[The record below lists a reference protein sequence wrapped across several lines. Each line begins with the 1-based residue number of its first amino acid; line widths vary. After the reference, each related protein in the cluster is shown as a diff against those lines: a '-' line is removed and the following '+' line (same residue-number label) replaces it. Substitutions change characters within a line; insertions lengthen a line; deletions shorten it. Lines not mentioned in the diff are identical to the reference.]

1 MSTAQQPQ
9 VSFDLR
15 QVPTADLLDMLHE
28 FGEAH
33 RQVTGPD
40 YDHPNKPH
48 YAAHFYNLRY
58 AVAREL
64 ERRGL
69 KDNILPLQVKKAIGQ
84 VADLGAVRP
93 AAVAYLTKSVNL
105 TGNERWI
112 TVHPHGDDE
121 PGVPVLIK
129 ENPDGT
135 GHIIG
140 GAGGSLNY
148 VKLTNLKSPEEYKAA
163 KQAQAQQK
171 RAEEKQRKEAMTPEA
186 REAEKAAK
194 GGIEDQRRQ
203 KHVEVINQVY
213 QAMGK
218 EAPKIRTA
226 EQIAQEHGVSLPAA
240 KIARAREINA
250 HLSAVK
256 KVVAV
261 ARESALT
268 DHEVAAQ
275 AGLGDVTLAKTQDSD
290 LWGTGTL
297 GAEALGLNR
306 KASNAS
312 GVDNAFKQRAEQKGA
327 KEPQIAQEAKE
338 ARERGGAAPNPQVA
352 EMVRQWNAE
361 AKALKE
367 RGAVGADVMDDIQVP
382 EPEKI
387 MGLLKA
393 GQTLKNIE
401 EQAQTAKKDL
411 KKKGPGT
418 TPFVVDTA
426 EDVDAQTVAA
436 FKDEASVRA
445 ARALLS
451 RVEKEDGLTK
461 HVRNGAFDSLNE
473 AGLTVG
479 GREVIS
485 RDLVDAMGVAGAA
498 QVLAARLRSSL
509 SDAEFKT
516 VSEAVGNLHA
526 KTQQEI
532 AERAVKDAEA
542 HLDQAKQIELNTVE
556 NPVDVVAARSL
567 NEDRL
572 DHIEQA
578 RRILGDSYG
587 RLNALGSLTYA
598 LKDAPKGG
606 RELTIDLGHT
616 DPKTAVQAARA
627 LGLNP
632 EQERAI
638 APDYRIDAGAGKTIL
653 TLQPGAI
660 EKLSSAFDPHDVR
673 AYEQSQA
680 IKSGA
685 QDEEG
690 WLPAG
695 IERRPQTTFRDPDYQ
710 VARFDNTFKVPE
722 GASPDDLRTH
732 FQDFIGAQA
741 GEGYDWDDLRS
752 NVYDPAFINSRV
764 PAGLVG
770 EFEKHRDELFPMPA
784 LTPEEKATIDEDHA
798 ARKTNSQHKMRIPL
812 AEQQRLLTE
821 RAKQIKE
828 AGIEQAR
835 QFSADYKRRHGLD
848 DEALVALHTQRLP
861 MVPEQTAEAIHRT
874 LSAIPHAKAAFTPLG
889 NLGHEGKATLR
900 EFYLRHVAGI
910 KEATPEEK
918 AARAQERAAKKE
930 PVRAERVGE
939 AASKEKAPEPEQ
951 GGFGMFDDEDLG
963 QDAGPKA
970 DATTEAFLKRHGM
983 SFEQLQEENKAS
995 TQEQKAADQK
1005 AEGKAPEAAEPAD
1018 EGSPESQAWE
1028 TYCKAMGGQQQ
1039 AYKTVQSI
1047 VRGQAAA
1054 EYAKNHGR
1062 VYGRPIKVGK
1072 EKLPNAEA
1080 HFVASLPQDKLKA
1093 ALGSRYAEAQRLMAQ
1108 VAQRGPGGKFAQEG
1122 EGGRVEAMTRLK
1134 EMLKNTQLGM
1144 FTEVQTQATDRPTI
1158 GHDAEQQ
1165 LGSIWEKYAAGFQK
1179 DGVKLVPDLSM
1190 SGDKVKQQRGVKFA
1204 LQQKRAGLHLGAG
1217 SGKSIIGIGSFTE
1230 KHARGEAKKAIF
1242 AVPST
1247 VQGQFGSEM
1256 LRYTTPGK
1264 YSWLADPTATR
1275 EERFQ
1280 AYKADD
1286 PTHMIVV
1293 THQTLRDDL
1302 IHAMAAHRGEDPKA
1316 TAEWFNSQPEHTQRQ
1331 AVKSAMD
1338 HHGWGTDFLAVDEAH
1353 QLLNR
1358 QGKENSSLA
1367 NAIDGMSYHMPHYLS
1382 MTGTPVKND
1391 ASEAFDFLRKL
1402 DPHRFTDQGEFM
1414 RKYGVDT
1421 EMSKASLQRLMAR
1434 YVYSERI
1441 PSGVNRA
1448 MDVREVDLTPK
1459 QQEAYD
1465 GAERSYR
1472 QAKRSLRE
1480 GKLDVGAVKSLA
1492 PHRFEGQPEDKHA
1505 AIAQEIAEGGMSGIL
1520 QNRRRQIVDEF
1531 DFDHNA
1537 KVHALREDL
1546 TRDRDKPHVIF
1557 AHNYG
1562 SISNIK
1568 RLCAEL
1574 GMSVGFVNG
1583 RQSAVEKMAA
1593 RLGFNPEGD
1602 AKAKSDVLINTDAGA
1617 VGQNLQRGTV
1627 LVNFDTPDTA
1637 MLHEQR
1643 IARIDR
1649 IGQKND
1655 VTVRDYTTKTK
1666 YERTARRRLAKK
1678 YALAD
1683 VFQSPSHNLDDTG
1696 LAAEIQRVRAAKG
1709 DAGPKTPAEP
1719 EKPLPA
1725 KEEAP
1730 LPSDKSTKR
1739 TGARQGANLEA
1750 LKAKWAEKEQSAA
1763 EAPKAEQPPPEGQP
1777 SGPVTL
1783 YRHGAPEGQ
1792 MGAGTFYTTD
1802 RDKLGMG
1809 VDVKPYKHEF
1819 HNMLPVP
1826 EEEAGNFAGNPAAAV
1841 VQRHMPD
1848 VRTDRVWDKLAKKKG
1863 WKRPVDMVDWMA
1875 AHLAHQRGH
1884 DAIHYGT
1891 GEVQSLHNFKP
1902 DPDFDAIAQDPK
1914 MHEPA
1919 KGTRR
1924 ARA

>member
-84 VADLGAVRP
+84 VVALGAGPARRRSPTSPSRSTSPATSAGSPSPARRRRP
-93 AAVAYLTKSVNL
+93 RRA
-105 TGNERWI
+105 R
-112 TVHPHGDDE
+112 PHQGE
-121 PGVPVLIK
+121 PGR
-129 ENPDGT
+129 DGA
-135 GHIIG
+135 HIIG

-798 ARKTNSQHKMRIPL
+798 ARKTNSQHKLRIPL

-910 KEATPEEK
+910 KEATPGGEGRPRPGESG
-918 AARAQERAAKKE
+918 QERACSSGASGGGRQQGE
-930 PVRAERVGE
+930 GPGARTGRVRDVRRRG
-939 AASKEKAPEPEQ
+939 SRSGRRPES
-951 GGFGMFDDEDLG
+951 GRDH
-963 QDAGPKA
+963 
-970 DATTEAFLKRHGM
+970 R
-983 SFEQLQEENKAS
+983 SV
-995 TQEQKAADQK
+995 
-1005 AEGKAPEAAEPAD
+1005 PEAARHELRAASGGEQGQHPGA
-1018 EGSPESQAWE
+1018 EGRRPEG
-1028 TYCKAMGGQQQ
+1028 GGQGAGGRGAGGRREPGEPGVGDLLQGHGRPAAGLQDGPVHRSRPGGGGIREEPWARLRQ
-1039 AYKTVQSI
+1039 ADQG
-1047 VRGQAAA
+1047 RQREAAERRGPLRRQPAPGQAEGRSGQPLRRGPAP
-1054 EYAKNHGR
+1054 HGP
-1062 VYGRPIKVGK
+1062 GRP
-1072 EKLPNAEA
+1072 
-1080 HFVASLPQDKLKA
+1080 
-1093 ALGSRYAEAQRLMAQ
+1093 
-1108 VAQRGPGGKFAQEG
+1108 
-1122 EGGRVEAMTRLK
+1122 
-1134 EMLKNTQLGM
+1134 
-1144 FTEVQTQATDRPTI
+1144 
-1158 GHDAEQQ
+1158 
-1165 LGSIWEKYAAGFQK
+1165 
-1179 DGVKLVPDLSM
+1179 
-1190 SGDKVKQQRGVKFA
+1190 
-1204 LQQKRAGLHLGAG
+1204 
-1217 SGKSIIGIGSFTE
+1217 
-1230 KHARGEAKKAIF
+1230 AR
-1242 AVPST
+1242 T
-1247 VQGQFGSEM
+1247 
-1256 LRYTTPGK
+1256 
-1264 YSWLADPTATR
+1264 
-1275 EERFQ
+1275 
-1280 AYKADD
+1280 
-1286 PTHMIVV
+1286 
-1293 THQTLRDDL
+1293 
-1302 IHAMAAHRGEDPKA
+1302 
-1316 TAEWFNSQPEHTQRQ
+1316 
-1331 AVKSAMD
+1331 
-1338 HHGWGTDFLAVDEAH
+1338 
-1353 QLLNR
+1353 
-1358 QGKENSSLA
+1358 
-1367 NAIDGMSYHMPHYLS
+1367 
-1382 MTGTPVKND
+1382 
-1391 ASEAFDFLRKL
+1391 
-1402 DPHRFTDQGEFM
+1402 
-1414 RKYGVDT
+1414 
-1421 EMSKASLQRLMAR
+1421 
-1434 YVYSERI
+1434 
-1441 PSGVNRA
+1441 
-1448 MDVREVDLTPK
+1448 
-1459 QQEAYD
+1459 
-1465 GAERSYR
+1465 
-1472 QAKRSLRE
+1472 
-1480 GKLDVGAVKSLA
+1480 
-1492 PHRFEGQPEDKHA
+1492 
-1505 AIAQEIAEGGMSGIL
+1505 
-1520 QNRRRQIVDEF
+1520 
-1531 DFDHNA
+1531 
-1537 KVHALREDL
+1537 
-1546 TRDRDKPHVIF
+1546 
-1557 AHNYG
+1557 
-1562 SISNIK
+1562 
-1568 RLCAEL
+1568 
-1574 GMSVGFVNG
+1574 G
-1583 RQSAVEKMAA
+1583 RQVRPGRRGRPGRSHDPA
-1593 RLGFNPEGD
+1593 EGD
-1602 AKAKSDVLINTDAGA
+1602 AQEHPTRDVHGGSDPGH
-1617 VGQNLQRGTV
+1617 GP
-1627 LVNFDTPDTA
+1627 PDN
-1637 MLHEQR
+1637 R
-1643 IARIDR
+1643 
-1649 IGQKND
+1649 
-1655 VTVRDYTTKTK
+1655 
-1666 YERTARRRLAKK
+1666 
-1678 YALAD
+1678 
-1683 VFQSPSHNLDDTG
+1683 S
-1696 LAAEIQRVRAAKG
+1696 
-1709 DAGPKTPAEP
+1709 
-1719 EKPLPA
+1719 
-1725 KEEAP
+1725 
-1730 LPSDKSTKR
+1730 
-1739 TGARQGANLEA
+1739 
-1750 LKAKWAEKEQSAA
+1750 
-1763 EAPKAEQPPPEGQP
+1763 
-1777 SGPVTL
+1777 
-1783 YRHGAPEGQ
+1783 
-1792 MGAGTFYTTD
+1792 
-1802 RDKLGMG
+1802 
-1809 VDVKPYKHEF
+1809 
-1819 HNMLPVP
+1819 
-1826 EEEAGNFAGNPAAAV
+1826 
-1841 VQRHMPD
+1841 
-1848 VRTDRVWDKLAKKKG
+1848 
-1863 WKRPVDMVDWMA
+1863 
-1875 AHLAHQRGH
+1875 
-1884 DAIHYGT
+1884 
-1891 GEVQSLHNFKP
+1891 
-1902 DPDFDAIAQDPK
+1902 
-1914 MHEPA
+1914 
-1919 KGTRR
+1919 
-1924 ARA
+1924 